1 MELLR
6 GLWSSIKETIQ
17 KEYGIGQIAYKT
29 WILPLELEDVVGNKL
44 IISIPSDNEQA
55 PSFIDRKYKNYFT
68 QIIFEFIEEEYDIEF
83 VLRTNN
89 NNEETPSNLSYE
101 QTFVDKNESDSS
113 NINKVSYEQTN
124 LNQKYTFD
132 SLVVGNYNKFAYS
145 CAEAVVEN
153 PGNTYNPL
161 FIYGGPGLG
170 KTHLVHSIGNEIL
183 KKNPNAHI
191 LYVVSSD
198 FTDEVIDTIRS
209 GNASAISKVRDKY
222 RSVDVLIVDDVQ
234 YIIGKEMTQ
243 EEFFNTFN
251 ALHSANKHI
260 ILTSDKPPKEIDN
273 LDERFLTRF
282 SWGMIAD
289 ISNPDYETRVAI
301 LLKKCENINKKIDD
315 SIIQYIANNVKSSI
329 RELEGALNKVIAF
342 SKLKNI
348 PINLEIAE
356 EALKDIV
363 SPNNEVEITPD
374 IILKVV
380 CEHYD
385 ISPQAVLSNK
395 RTKDVSNARHI
406 IMYLIR
412 EYLPD
417 MSLNNIAD
425 FLGKKDH
432 TTIMHGVEK
441 IGSDIAHDTK
451 LKNNIE
457 IIKKKLVF

>member
-1 MELLR
+1 MELLKD
-6 GLWSSIKETIQ
+6 LWSTIKESIR
-17 KEYGIGQIAYKT
+17 KEYSIGTIPFDT
-29 WILPLELEDVVGNKL
+29 WIAPLELEDVVDNTVVIK
-44 IISIPSDNEQA
+44 IPSSNPQYLSYIE
-55 PSFIDRKYKNYFT
+55 SKYKYYFKET
-68 QIIFEFIEEEYDIEF
+68 IFEMIEEEVEIEF
-83 VLRTNN
+83 VL
-89 NNEETPSNLSYE
+89 NNEETTLEEYVEEHKNIVPSL
-101 QTFVDKNESDSS
+101 D
-113 NINKVSYEQTN
+113 INKVFYEQTN
-124 LNQKYTFD
+124 LNPKYTFD
-132 SLVVGNYNKFAYS
+132 TLVVGNYNKLAYS
-145 CAEAVVEN
+145 CADAVLNN
-153 PGNTYNPL
+153 PGTTYNPL

-170 KTHLVHSIGNEIL
+170 KTHLVQAIGNGIL
-183 KKNPNAHI
+183 KNNPNAHV
-191 LYVVSSD
+191 LYVASSD

-209 GNASAISKVRDKY
+209 GNATAISRVRDKY
-222 RSVDVLIVDDVQ
+222 RTVDVLIVDDVQ

-251 ALHSANKHI
+251 ALHSAGKQI
-260 ILTSDKPPKEIDN
+260 ILTSDKPPKEFDN

-329 RELEGALNKVIAF
+329 RELEGSLNKIIAF

-348 PINLEIAE
+348 PINLEMAE
-356 EALKDIV
+356 EALKDII
-363 SPNNEVEITPD
+363 SPNNKIEITPEL
-374 IILKVV
+374 ILKVV
-380 CEHYD
+380 CEHYG

-406 IMYLIR
+406 VMYLIR
-412 EYLPD
+412 EYIPD
-417 MSLNNIAD
+417 LSLNNIAD

-432 TTIMHGVEK
+432 TTIMHGVDK
-441 IGSDIAHDTK
+441 IGFDISRDSK